1 MENKDKLLK
10 EKFDVRLPERV
21 MGMLHGVK
29 GTVQSIENMMKQRVK
44 HKMGVTRCQFVLSW
58 DSLRNIIGSVLHY
71 LRYQTGANFT

>member
-44 HKMGVTRCQFVLSW
+44 HKMGVTRCQYVLSW
-58 DSLRNIIGSVLHY
+58 DSLRNIIGILRSY
-71 LRYQTGANFT
+71 LRYETGTNFT